1 MFAKK
6 RINNVLFEVE
16 YASFQQSNVQMQQSI
31 PSYSTDTI
39 LYTGNIGN
47 NPNTERN

>member
-1 MFAKK
+1 MYAKK
-6 RINNVLFEVE
+6 RINDVLFEVE

-31 PSYSTDTI
+31 PSYSTHPISD
-39 LYTGNIGN
+39 TGNIGN